1 MRVPLSS
8 LSKPVRYLLTLTFV
22 AVFACVTFQFMSS
35 RFYSISSI
43 SELKNIFSGIVLPP
57 GAIQV
62 GDVSVSSKITMQTVY
77 GTFRTDLSGEQIED
91 FFRAQLKSTGWRQF
105 ERRSKDSKNIV
116 VKFCRDGVTLGVEA
130 SYSPQVKS
138 RFFLF
143 VNRGF
148 QPAFSNACK

>member
-1 MRVPLSS
+1 MLRVPLSS

-91 FFRAQLKSTGWRQF
+91 FFRAQLKSTGWRHS
-105 ERRSKDSKNIV
+105 RSRGQLFAPSEEPVFSFRQQGFPAGVFKRLQVNSAEM
-116 VKFCRDGVTLGVEA
+116 RDI
-130 SYSPQVKS
+130 
-138 RFFLF
+138 
-143 VNRGF
+143 
-148 QPAFSNACK
+148 